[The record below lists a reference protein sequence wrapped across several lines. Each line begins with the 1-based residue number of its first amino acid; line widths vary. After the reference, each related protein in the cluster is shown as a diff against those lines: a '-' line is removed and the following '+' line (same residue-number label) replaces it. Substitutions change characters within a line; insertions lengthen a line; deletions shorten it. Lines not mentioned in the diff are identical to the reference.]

1 MNTIILNKIEE
12 KHIIDERKEV
22 KVGDTI
28 KVHSKIVEGEKE
40 RIQIYQ
46 GIVLARKH
54 SGTHENIIVRK
65 ISKDVGVE
73 RIFPLHSPN
82 ISKIEIVKRGKVRR
96 AQINYMRK
104 RIGKRAMLIK
114 EKHATIPTGK
124 KPSK

>member
-12 KHIIDERKEV
+12 KYIIDERKDV

-114 EKHATIPTGK
+114 EKHETIPSRK
-124 KPSK
+124 KSNK